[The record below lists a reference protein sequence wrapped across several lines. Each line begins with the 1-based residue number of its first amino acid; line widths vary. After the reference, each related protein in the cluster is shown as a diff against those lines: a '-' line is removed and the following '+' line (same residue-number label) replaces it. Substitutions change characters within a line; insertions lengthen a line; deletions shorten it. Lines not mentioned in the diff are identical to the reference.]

1 MSRNKSEESQRF
13 AVVVGSNLKFLRL
26 NRQPF
31 MPQKVPAAAIGVTHQ
46 QINKYETGKNMP
58 CAYRLWQ
65 LANFY
70 KVTCNDLVN
79 STYIYENTKHNEV
92 LSRPPGFDASR
103 YEQFADEYPAPLSQ
117 LEHDPKMRATYDAIL
132 GDE

>member
-1 MSRNKSEESQRF
+1 MKKNTADSISFVRMIG
-13 AVVVGSNLKFLRL
+13 ANLKFLRL
-26 NRQPF
+26 HRQTF
-31 MPQKVPAAAIGVTHQ
+31 MPQKVVAAALGITHQ
-46 QINKYETGKNMP
+46 QINKYETGLNTP

>member
-1 MSRNKSEESQRF
+1 MTRNKSEESQRF

-58 CAYRLWQ
+58 CAYRLTQ
-65 LANFY
+65 LADFY
-70 KVTCNDLVN
+70 KVTTNDLIN
-79 STYIYENTKHNEV
+79 PGYIHNNTKDNEV
-92 LSRPPGFDASR
+92 LERS
-103 YEQFADEYPAPLSQ
+103 
-117 LEHDPKMRATYDAIL
+117 LEVQHGNIQS
-132 GDE
+132 

>member
-1 MSRNKSEESQRF
+1 MTRNKSEDSHRF
-13 AVVVGSNLKFLRL
+13 AVMLGSNLKFLRL
-26 NRQPF
+26 NRKIF
-31 MPQKVPAAAIGVTHQ
+31 MPQKVPAAHIGVTHQ
-46 QINKYETGKNMP
+46 QMNKYETGKNMP

-65 LANFY
+65 LADFY
-70 KVTCNDLVN
+70 KVTCNDLVS